1 MTSPLFTTT
10 LGNDA
15 NSEKAESR
23 VTVEFGA
30 GGGAYFCFMMEV
42 LAPLVL
48 LCSYLLVNPAPVY
61 HMSLDA
67 YFGKQKSVCFYTV
80 RDLLFSRY
88 FQVSSALGCLGD
100 LKVHRPSWSSPR
112 GRKAVNTIHAESNI
126 KAKEAVYLVEFH
138 QRQATQQL
146 RTCPYQPGGGGH
158 AGTLTI
164 LAPSP
169 PWEKL
174 TCDQSHN

>member
-1 MTSPLFTTT
+1 MTSPLITAT

-30 GGGAYFCFMMEV
+30 GGGAYFCFMTEV

-80 RDLLFSRY
+80 RDLLF
-88 FQVSSALGCLGD
+88 LG
-100 LKVHRPSWSSPR
+100 
-112 GRKAVNTIHAESNI
+112 I
-126 KAKEAVYLVEFH
+126 F
-138 QRQATQQL
+138 
-146 RTCPYQPGGGGH
+146 
-158 AGTLTI
+158 
-164 LAPSP
+164 
-169 PWEKL
+169 
-174 TCDQSHN
+174 